1 MEIVKT
7 EQLKTPPQQ
16 PQTGREKTVIKVMK
30 VLHYIYF
37 LLFSPGK

>member
-7 EQLKTPPQQ
+7 EQLKTPPK

-37 LLFSPGK
+37 LLFPPGK